1 MENYQITLREK
12 KVLSRYL
19 PLAVL
24 YKEEQIEE
32 RNSNSRQDI
41 VDRLHSD
48 CVQCKACS
56 DGCSQPDDTC
66 TMCVSRL

>member
-1 MENYQITLREK
+1 
-12 KVLSRYL
+12 
-19 PLAVL
+19 LAVL

-32 RNSNSRQDI
+32 RNSNLRQDI

-56 DGCSQPDDTC
+56 NGCSQPDDTC